1 MEAFR
6 RLVTEKMGG
15 PQIPDSRIMDYADRH
30 GLDYETAE
38 VLNRIVRGLDT
49 ILAEWTSSDQARR
62 ASVERDRK

>member
-15 PQIPDSRIMDYADRH
+15 PQIPESRIMGYADRH

-38 VLNRIVRGLDT
+38 VLSRVIRGLDSELT
-49 ILAEWTSSDQARR
+49 EWSNSDQKRR
-62 ASVERDRK
+62 ESVERNRK